1 MSRIGDNILW
11 FARNIEAVKVRHLY
25 LEKSH
30 IEDLNY
36 RMLQDRDFTVFPIS
50 KRQQDGK
57 EPLPETARLF
67 RYDNATGQ
75 GSSGKETP
83 LYLHGK
89 RFDPPKNTHW
99 KANYPVGMQRLTR
112 ANRFAGGG
120 STISYK
126 RLFDDY
132 SVKPLTSVWMDTGV
146 SGFAADKLYVV
157 QTLPDVIQRCIL
169 MASDP
174 GDLVLDPTCGSG
186 TTATVAEQWGRRW
199 ITIDTSRVALAL
211 ARSRV
216 MGARYPYYLL
226 ADSPEGQ
233 RKEAE
238 VTRAT
243 PRDTPTHGDI
253 RHGFVCERVPHITL
267 KSIANNTE
275 IDVIWDKW
283 QLVLEPIRAGL
294 NTALGQSWEEWQI
307 PREPGDRWPD
317 EAART
322 FAALRACD
330 QQSAEAKSLLH
341 QLNKQ
346 LDGRFTHATLPATP
360 RDPWAEETT
369 ELHGNWWKARIAR
382 QTEIDASIAAR
393 AEFETLHD
401 KPYTDPGRVRV
412 AGPFTVES
420 LSPHRVVPADD
431 DELWDD
437 VAAAQAA
444 EPGRP
449 VPRRTRPSREKTDF
463 SQVVLD
469 HLRTSGVHQAKKQDR
484 ITFTSLTP
492 WPGTY
497 IAAEARFQEGSTERR
512 AGIFIGPE
520 FGTVARPDMVAAAR
534 EAADAGFTLLIACA
548 FNYDAHAS
556 EFAKLGPVQVIR
568 ARMNPDLH
576 MANDLKN
583 TGSGNLFVVFGEP
596 DLEIK
601 TLADGQ
607 LRVRVAG
614 LDIFDPSKGE
624 VRAGGTDDIAAWF
637 IDTDYDEESFFIRHA
652 YFLGANDPYKALKT
666 TLKAEIDE
674 EAWATLYRDE
684 SRPFPRPSRGRIAVK
699 VINHFG
705 DEVMKVFSV

>member
-112 ANRFAGGG
+112 ANRLAGGG

-199 ITIDTSRVALAL
+199 ITIDTPRVALAL

-283 QLVLEPIRAGL
+283 QLILEPIRAGL

-307 PREPGDRWPD
+307 PREPGDPWPD
-317 EAART
+317 DTART

-360 RDPWAEETT
+360 RDPWAEEIT

-401 KPYTDPGRVRV
+401 KPYTDSGRVRV

-449 VPRRTRPSREKTDF
+449 VPRRTRPPQEKTDF

-652 YFLGANDPYKALKT
+652 YFLGSNDPYKALKS